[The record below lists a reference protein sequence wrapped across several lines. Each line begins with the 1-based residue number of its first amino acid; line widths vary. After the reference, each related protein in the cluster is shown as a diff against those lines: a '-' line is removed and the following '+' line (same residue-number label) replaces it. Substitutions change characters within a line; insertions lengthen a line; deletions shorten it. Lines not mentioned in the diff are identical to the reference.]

1 MIVSLGGQ
9 TPLKLSGVLPAGA
22 DRRHVAALD
31 RPRRGPREVE
41 RAVPPSC
48 TSRNLPAAPRST
60 SSRRCAIVDA
70 IGFPVLVRP
79 SYVLGG
85 RAMQIVHDRNHLA
98 RAMAELAGFGASARR
113 AACRPSG
120 RC

>member
-1 MIVSLGGQ
+1 M
-9 TPLKLSGVLPAGA
+9 
-22 DRRHVAALD
+22 
-31 RPRRGPREVE
+31 E
-41 RAVPPSC
+41 RAV
-48 TSRNLPAAPRST
+48 RRAAHPAAAGRHGRPT
-60 SSRRCAIVDA
+60 SSRRSAIVER

-85 RAMQIVHDRNHLA
+85 RAMQIVHDDDHLA
-98 RAMAELAGFGASARR
+98 RAMAELAGFGSARHAR